1 MQDLPTSLE
10 IVGVVGDFLREQVL
24 PSLEG
29 RTKFH
34 ALVAAN
40 ALDIVRRELETA
52 PVANTAEHDRLSSL
66 FKAEGSLDDLNNLLC
81 EQIENGDVTLDTPG
95 LKEHL
100 WTSTLTKLAIDQ
112 PKYSAFK
119 KALQEGR
126 S

>member
-10 IVGVVGDFLREQVL
+10 IVGVVSDFLREQIL
-24 PSLEG
+24 PDLEG

-52 PVANTAEHDRLSSL
+52 PVANNGEQDRLISL
-66 FKAEGSLDDLNNLLC
+66 LKDEGSLDDLNTLLC
-81 EQIENGDVTLDTPG
+81 KQIESGEVTLETPG

-119 KALQEGR
+119 KALAEGR

>member
-10 IVGVVGDFLREQVL
+10 IVAVVSDFLREQVL
-24 PSLEG
+24 PGLEG

-34 ALVAAN
+34 TLVAAN

-52 PVANTAEHDRLSSL
+52 PSANGDEASRLMTLLKSD
-66 FKAEGSLDDLNNLLC
+66 ADLETLNRMLC
-81 EQIENGDVTLDTPG
+81 QGIENGELTLETPG

-119 KALQEGR
+119 KAVREGR

>member
-10 IVGVVGDFLREQVL
+10 IVGVVSDFLREQVL
-24 PSLEG
+24 PELDG

-52 PVANTAEHDRLSSL
+52 PPANTLELARLQALLSSDGTL
-66 FKAEGSLDDLNNLLC
+66 EDLNRKLGT
-81 EQIENGDVTLDTPG
+81 QIESGEITLDTPG

-112 PKYSAFK
+112 PKYSAYK
-119 KALQEGR
+119 KAVKENR
-126 S
+126 T

>member
-10 IVGVVGDFLREQVL
+10 IVGVVSDFLREQIL
-24 PSLEG
+24 PGLEG

-52 PVANTAEHDRLSSL
+52 PVANNDEREHLMSL
-66 FKAEGSLDDLNNLLC
+66 LKSEGSLDELNNRLC
-81 EQIENGDVTLDTPG
+81 EQITNGDMTLDTPG

>member
-10 IVGVVGDFLREQVL
+10 IVGVVSDFLREQVL
-24 PSLEG
+24 PGLEG

-34 ALVAAN
+34 TLVAAN

-52 PVANTAEHDRLSSL
+52 PAANEGEISRLML
-66 FKAEGSLDDLNNLLC
+66 LLKGDGDLEELNALLC
-81 EQIENGDVTLDTPG
+81 QQIENGDVTLDTPG

-100 WTSTLTKLAIDQ
+100 WTSTLAKLAIDQ

-119 KALQEGR
+119 KAMKEGR
-126 S
+126 T